1 MVQCAFV
8 LQIGMMNSTQTGQ
21 PLWGLSGCSASYQ
34 PVKKNCPTLI
44 FLYIFIAEYVNAIIY
59 RFQLMCNSISHQ
71 ERAYSC
77 TMHKIRGE
85 DNGPIVPHRS
95 CQETPIVPK
104 IGRIYQADWLLYR
117 SPFQPL
123 TDCCCCLVTSP
134 LSSWESEIQGKR
146 ERTRTYLLVI
156 LLREKR
162 HAHKLLTV

>member
-1 MVQCAFV
+1 
-8 LQIGMMNSTQTGQ
+8 
-21 PLWGLSGCSASYQ
+21 
-34 PVKKNCPTLI
+34 
-44 FLYIFIAEYVNAIIY
+44 
-59 RFQLMCNSISHQ
+59 
-71 ERAYSC
+71 
-77 TMHKIRGE
+77 MHKIRGE

-95 CQETPIVPK
+95 CQETPIVQK

-162 HAHKLLTV
+162 HAHKLLTVWLTLVPRNKYKRARQHEPPTDAVCMEEQREKVLLATLKRKKKSCFALALRNERERERENER